1 VKQRIVV
8 EILYSHIGIA
18 EEVRLAHQKL
28 AKLVIQDCPWNSS
41 QRTGTGNPSQKSIRG
56 WMEESDKR
64 EAFLLAMARPGD
76 ASSSRLVFENY
87 ITSLT

>member
-1 VKQRIVV
+1 
-8 EILYSHIGIA
+8 
-18 EEVRLAHQKL
+18 
-28 AKLVIQDCPWNSS
+28 
-41 QRTGTGNPSQKSIRG
+41 
-56 WMEESDKR
+56 MEESDKR